1 MGVVSPIAKDFAG
14 CRASGGP
21 SSRKLHDDGTPE
33 HKNLNC
39 NRESSRFLY
48 VYSPPIP
55 QLTQNMNS
63 NGKSRIMRNKSLI
76 VTVAAA
82 LVVFTTGCQ
91 TGTAVIGAPGLPT
104 ISLRVDNTATS
115 NVTVT
120 QGGAPQTVNGQLH
133 LSFDAIAVAQ
143 CPSGV
148 KSATI
153 YLDGNPTY
161 ATFLP
166 GSVPT
171 YTTSGGQAQSGTTVN
186 IAGSVTPLPIGS
198 GSSQP
203 VTDSMWLTAS
213 VTDFNGNTV
222 TTPRVTINFTIPPSL
237 TLTLLP
243 ASQTFPSNAGM
254 ETLLFQVVANGLSG
268 GNTIPVS
275 IQSSNPELVSVV
287 GSPTQNIPPLSSNDS
302 VQIQVNQNTTGMTG
316 SATVTASTVP
326 PFNSTLDIQASTS
339 CQVNV
344 GPAVSPPIVPTIISG
359 TILPNLGQLPG
370 NTNNSFFILQL
381 AGTEFSQTST
391 VIVRPTIPLK
401 DSSSSLLSQTPTNLT
416 PTAVMDGGTVMN
428 VLLDQPP
435 LLDYIL
441 FGGPA
446 NTYQVWVVTNG
457 VKSAPIVVTIP

>member
-1 MGVVSPIAKDFAG
+1 
-14 CRASGGP
+14 
-21 SSRKLHDDGTPE
+21 
-33 HKNLNC
+33 
-39 NRESSRFLY
+39 
-48 VYSPPIP
+48 
-55 QLTQNMNS
+55 
-63 NGKSRIMRNKSLI
+63 MRNKSLI
-76 VTVAAA
+76 VTVATA
-82 LVVFTTGCQ
+82 LVVLASGCQ

-104 ISLRVDNTATS
+104 ISLRVDNSATS
-115 NVTVT
+115 TVTVT
-120 QGGAPQTVNGQLH
+120 QSSAPQTVNGQLH

-153 YLDGNPTY
+153 YLEGNPTY

-166 GSVPT
+166 GSAPT
-171 YTTSGGQAQSGTTVN
+171 YTASGGQAQSGTTVN
-186 IAGSVTPLPIGS
+186 IAGSVAPLPIGS

-275 IQSSNPELVSVV
+275 IQSSNPDLVSVV

-316 SATVTASTVP
+316 SATITASTVP

-344 GPAVSPPIVPTIISG
+344 SAAATNPPPPTAPTIISG
-359 TILPNLGQLPG
+359 TILPNQGQLPG

-381 AGTEFSQTST
+381 AGTDFSQTST
-391 VIVRPTIPLK
+391 VIVRPTTPLK
-401 DSSSSLLSQTPTNLT
+401 DSNSSLLSQNSTDLT

-428 VLLDQPP
+428 VLLDQAP
-435 LLDYIL
+435 LHDYIL